1 MLRPCYL
8 RRDPPGRP
16 PTMGHEFDRTRSD
29 PDDPKFQRVL
39 IMLSRLG
46 SVDLLITNPTQDL
59 AESITSSTWV
69 YRKRQNV
76 PFRDR
81 KTQPIRNQNLKQVA
95 TAGREGMGIHPFD
108 LLGLPFCPG
117 LYGLAASSQT
127 KDGQR
132 MCPPPGPKNPMGYKH
147 LSATRPA
154 RCISIL
160 MRLSEPASQSG
171 KRRPDSTRQE
181 INQLR
186 LHFDFVEVTRSLHL
200 LLARYTED
208 SIGQRH

>member
-1 MLRPCYL
+1 MSS
-8 RRDPPGRP
+8 RRMTWCLGGVLLVGLLLASGCSSPQ
-16 PTMGHEFDRTRSD
+16 PTDFLH
-29 PDDPKFQRVL
+29 
-39 IMLSRLG
+39 
-46 SVDLLITNPTQDL
+46 
-59 AESITSSTWV
+59 
-69 YRKRQNV
+69 
-76 PFRDR
+76 
-81 KTQPIRNQNLKQVA
+81 
-95 TAGREGMGIHPFD
+95 
-108 LLGLPFCPG
+108 LGLPFCPG

-160 MRLSEPASQSG
+160 MRLSEPASQNG